1 MFTTNNIQSATG
13 TPIGIQYQTTTT
25 NDINKGNKL
34 EGQKPNQQAPE
45 FSTFYANALST
56 VNLAQLSDET
66 KTVQYI
72 QPFGYA
78 NCALVNQMP
87 IPNGVTGI
95 TVDGRQLVV
104 NKPITNTISN
114 ISFKCDVCGLMFNHL
129 TLLNHHK
136 RTHNQD
142 GETTSDAITVVTQAQ
157 NLVQAQNLIS
167 ETGQNLGQI
176 QIVATEALDPA
187 PQQQLQHAQDAQQ
200 QQAQAQAQV
209 QAQQQAQQQQVQQ
222 QQQQQQAQQQQQ
234 VATHTTKADKSQ
246 KCISCNGPI
255 HSNPKRKGPKLIRC
269 ETCINND
276 GAQPVART
284 TQIFVAPDGDIKFEI
299 GEIPNASNSN
309 SSMDSLMPGQMNT
322 IKAEH
327 SLITQPNTHPVKKRN
342 AATVTKCNKCNGSG
356 VIIVGAAQKKLMHS
370 SQIHQQPEKPFTC
383 NTCGGRFSRYSS
395 LWSHKK
401 LHTGEKNYKCNVCGI
416 AFAKAVYLK
425 NHMRIH
431 TGEKPYKCGT
441 CGMQFS
447 QSPHLKN
454 HERTHSGEKP
464 YVCEVCDKGF
474 ARHATLWNHRRIHT
488 GEKPYKCNRCQSAF
502 SQAAHLKNHEKVH
515 SGLKPFKCDICS
527 ASFADRF
534 ALKRHRGIHEKYGQT
549 TPLHQNQQ
557 QQQQAS
563 QQVVTQQVVH
573 KEEVIEMEEK
583 PRDVII
589 GM

>member
-1 MFTTNNIQSATG
+1 MFTTNNIQTATG

-25 NDINKGNKL
+25 DINKGTKL
-34 EGQKPNQQAPE
+34 EGQKTNQQAPE
-45 FSTFYANALST
+45 FSTFYANVNMIQKLTPTSQALST
-56 VNLAQLSDET
+56 VNLAQLSDDT
-66 KTVQYI
+66 KTVQYL

-87 IPNGVTGI
+87 IANGVTGI
-95 TVDGRQLVV
+95 TVDGRQLV
-104 NKPITNTISN
+104 NTISN

-142 GETTSDAITVVTQAQ
+142 GETTSDAIT
-157 NLVQAQNLIS
+157 
-167 ETGQNLGQI
+167 
-176 QIVATEALDPA
+176 
-187 PQQQLQHAQDAQQ
+187 
-200 QQAQAQAQV
+200 
-209 QAQQQAQQQQVQQ
+209 
-222 QQQQQQAQQQQQ
+222 
-234 VATHTTKADKSQ
+234 

-255 HSNPKRKGPKLIRC
+255 HTNPKRKGPKLIRC
-269 ETCINND
+269 ETCINSD
-276 GAQPVART
+276 GAQTVPART

-309 SSMDSLMPGQMNT
+309 SSMDSLMPTGQQMHS
-322 IKAEH
+322 IKAEQT
-327 SLITQPNTHPVKKRN
+327 IVQQQQQQQQQQNAHPVKKRN
-342 AATVTKCNKCNGSG
+342 LATVTKCNKCNGSG
-356 VIIVGAAQKKLMHS
+356 VIIVGGQKKHMHQ
-370 SQIHQQPEKPFTC
+370 SQVHPQPEKPFTC

-527 ASFADRF
+527 AAFADRF

-557 QQQQAS
+557 QQA
-563 QQVVTQQVVH
+563 TQVVH
-573 KEEVIEMEEK
+573 KEEIIEMDEK
-583 PRDVII
+583 SREVII
-589 GM
+589 TGM

>member
-1 MFTTNNIQSATG
+1 MFTANNIQTASG

-25 NDINKGNKL
+25 DINKGNKL
-34 EGQKPNQQAPE
+34 EGQKTNQQAPE
-45 FSTFYANALST
+45 FSTFYANVNMIQKLTPTSQALST

-66 KTVQYI
+66 KTVQYL

-87 IPNGVTGI
+87 IANGVTGI

-187 PQQQLQHAQDAQQ
+187 PTQQQLQHAQDAAAQQQQ
-200 QQAQAQAQV
+200 QQAQAQAQ
-209 QAQQQAQQQQVQQ
+209 AQAQQQQQQAQAQAQAQQQ

-234 VATHTTKADKSQ
+234 VTTHTTKADKSQ

-276 GAQPVART
+276 GAQTVART

-309 SSMDSLMPGQMNT
+309 SSMDSLMQPSGQQMHP

-327 SLITQPNTHPVKKRN
+327 TLVPQQNAHPVKKRN
-342 AATVTKCNKCNGSG
+342 LATVTKCNKCNGSG
-356 VIIVGAAQKKLMHS
+356 VIIVGGQKKLMHQ
-370 SQIHQQPEKPFTC
+370 SQIHQQ
-383 NTCGGRFSRYSS
+383 
-395 LWSHKK
+395 W
-401 LHTGEKNYKCNVCGI
+401 
-416 AFAKAVYLK
+416 
-425 NHMRIH
+425 
-431 TGEKPYKCGT
+431 
-441 CGMQFS
+441 
-447 QSPHLKN
+447 
-454 HERTHSGEKP
+454 
-464 YVCEVCDKGF
+464 
-474 ARHATLWNHRRIHT
+474 
-488 GEKPYKCNRCQSAF
+488 
-502 SQAAHLKNHEKVH
+502 VH

-527 ASFADRF
+527 AAFADRF

-557 QQQQAS
+557 QGT
-563 QQVVTQQVVH
+563 QQVVTQVVH
-573 KEEVIEMEEK
+573 KEEIIEMEEK
-583 PRDVII
+583 PREVII
-589 GM
+589 TGM

>member
-1 MFTTNNIQSATG
+1 MFTTNNIQTATG

-25 NDINKGNKL
+25 DINKGNKL
-34 EGQKPNQQAPE
+34 EGQKTNQQAPE
-45 FSTFYANALST
+45 FSTFYANVNMIQKLTPTSQALST
-56 VNLAQLSDET
+56 VNLAQLSDDN
-66 KTVQYI
+66 KTVQYL

-142 GETTSDAITVVTQAQ
+142 A
-157 NLVQAQNLIS
+157 
-167 ETGQNLGQI
+167 
-176 QIVATEALDPA
+176 
-187 PQQQLQHAQDAQQ
+187 
-200 QQAQAQAQV
+200 
-209 QAQQQAQQQQVQQ
+209 
-222 QQQQQQAQQQQQ
+222 
-234 VATHTTKADKSQ
+234 
-246 KCISCNGPI
+246 
-255 HSNPKRKGPKLIRC
+255 
-269 ETCINND
+269 
-276 GAQPVART
+276 

-309 SSMDSLMPGQMNT
+309 SSMDSLIPGQIHP

-327 SLITQPNTHPVKKRN
+327 TIVQQQNAHPVKKRN
-342 AATVTKCNKCNGSG
+342 LATVTKCNKCNGSG
-356 VIIVGAAQKKLMHS
+356 VIIVGGQKKHMNQ
-370 SQIHQQPEKPFTC
+370 SQVHHQPEKPFTC

-527 ASFADRF
+527 AAFADRF

-557 QQQQAS
+557 QQA
-563 QQVVTQQVVH
+563 TQQVVH
-573 KEEVIEMEEK
+573 KEEIIEMDEK
-583 PRDVII
+583 PREVII
-589 GM
+589 TGM

>member
-1 MFTTNNIQSATG
+1 QAMFTANNIQTATG
-13 TPIGIQYQTTTT
+13 TPIGIQYQTATAT
-25 NDINKGNKL
+25 DINKGTKL
-34 EGQKPNQQAPE
+34 EGQKTNQQAPE

-56 VNLAQLSDET
+56 VNLAQLSDDS
-66 KTVQYI
+66 KTVQYL

-167 ETGQNLGQI
+167 ETGQNLGGQI
-176 QIVATEALDPA
+176 AEVHLVQRAH
-187 PQQQLQHAQDAQQ
+187 PQQPEA
-200 QQAQAQAQV
+200 
-209 QAQQQAQQQQVQQ
+209 
-222 QQQQQQAQQQQQ
+222 
-234 VATHTTKADKSQ
+234 
-246 KCISCNGPI
+246 
-255 HSNPKRKGPKLIRC
+255 KGPEADPVRNLHQQRWRPALLQRGQAGFGSKNQLIPIFLLP
-269 ETCINND
+269 T
-276 GAQPVART
+276 A

-309 SSMDSLMPGQMNT
+309 SSMDSLMPGQMHP

-327 SLITQPNTHPVKKRN
+327 ALVPQQNAHPVKKRN
-342 AATVTKCNKCNGSG
+342 LATVTKCNKCNGSG
-356 VIIVGAAQKKLMHS
+356 VIIVGGQKKLIQS
-370 SQIHQQPEKPFTC
+370 SMHQQWVFLFCLRSVHVTLPREPEKPFTC

-527 ASFADRF
+527 AAFADRF
-534 ALKRHRGIHEKYGQT
+534 ALKRHRGIHEKYG
-549 TPLHQNQQ
+549 TPRL
-557 QQQQAS
+557 AS
-563 QQVVTQQVVH
+563 
-573 KEEVIEMEEK
+573 IEC
-583 PRDVII
+583 
-589 GM
+589 